1 MPTVLAIALVLV
13 HGDAPEPA
21 LLAARAAEAD
31 WFVCAD
37 GAVDTALAAG
47 VTPDAVIGDM
57 DSLEGPRP
65 GAPGL
70 PKTIERIV
78 VHDQET
84 TDLEKALL
92 EALRRGIERVVVL
105 GAAGR
110 RWDHFFGHLSLFA
123 RFADRLQL
131 EAEDAHGRIV
141 VVPPGAWHP
150 LDLARGTRL
159 SLLPLPRAT
168 GIETDGLR
176 WRLAGSTL
184 ALGER
189 EGISNAVERAPAR
202 LRYEAGCLAVYEVK
216 AE

>member
-1 MPTVLAIALVLV
+1 VPRTALVLV
-13 HGDAPEPA
+13 HGDAPDRA
-21 LLAARAAEAD
+21 LLAARAAAAD

-37 GAVDTALAAG
+37 GAVGTALAAG

-57 DSLEGPRP
+57 DSIEARGP
-65 GAPGL
+65 GAAAL
-70 PKTIERIV
+70 PAGIERIPV
-78 VHDQET
+78 PDQET

-92 EALRRGIERVVVL
+92 EAIRRGFGRVVVL

-131 EAEDAHGRIV
+131 ESEDAHGRLRV
-141 VVPPGAWHP
+141 LPPGPWFALDLPPGAK
-150 LDLARGTRL
+150 L
-159 SLLPLPRAT
+159 SLLPLPRAS

-176 WRLAGSTL
+176 WPLAGATL

-189 EGISNAVERAPAR
+189 EGIGNAVERAPAR
-202 LRYEAGCLAVYEVK
+202 VRYAAGCLALYEVG

>member
-1 MPTVLAIALVLV
+1 VPTAALVLV
-13 HGDAPEPA
+13 HGDAPDPA
-21 LLAARAAEAD
+21 LLAARAATAD
-31 WFVCAD
+31 WFVCTD
-37 GAVDTALAAG
+37 GAVRTALAAG

-57 DSLEGPRP
+57 DSVGRARPEGPVV
-65 GAPGL
+65 APMVQW
-70 PKTIERIV
+70 IE

-92 EALRRGIERVVVL
+92 EAIRRGCARVVVL

-110 RWDHFFGHLSLFA
+110 RWDHFYGHLSLFA

-131 EAEDAHGRIV
+131 EAEDAHGRLRV
-141 VVPPGAWHP
+141 LPPGPWFE
-150 LDLARGTRL
+150 LDLPPGEKL
-159 SLLPLPRAT
+159 SLIPLPRAM
-168 GIETDGLR
+168 GIETEGLR
-176 WRLAGSTL
+176 WPLVGATL

-202 LRYEAGCLAVYEVK
+202 VRYAAGCLALYEVG

>member
-1 MPTVLAIALVLV
+1 MPRTALVLV
-13 HGDAPEPA
+13 HGDPPDPA
-21 LLAARAAEAD
+21 LLAARAAAAD

-37 GAVDTALAAG
+37 GAVGTALAAG
-47 VTPDAVIGDM
+47 VTPDTVLGDM
-57 DSLEGPRP
+57 DSIERPRP
-65 GAPGL
+65 GAAAVP
-70 PKTIERIV
+70 PTVEWIEV
-78 VHDQET
+78 PDQET

-92 EALRRGIERVVVL
+92 EAIGRGFGRVVVL

-141 VVPPGAWHP
+141 VLRPGAWHA
-150 LDLARGTRL
+150 LDLPAGSKL

-176 WRLAGSTL
+176 WPLAGATL

-189 EGISNAVERAPAR
+189 EGISNAVERVPAR
-202 LRYEAGCLAVYEVK
+202 VRYAAGCLAVYEVG